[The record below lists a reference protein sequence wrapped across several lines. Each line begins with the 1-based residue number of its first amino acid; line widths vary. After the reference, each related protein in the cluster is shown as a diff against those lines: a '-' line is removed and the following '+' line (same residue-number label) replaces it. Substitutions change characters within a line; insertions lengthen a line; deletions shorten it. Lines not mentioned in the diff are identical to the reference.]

1 MRGRGEL
8 KHKAGRAILLS
19 QFFILLLFLLMTFLN
34 EMLDIPHYL
43 LGDAPTS
50 VTQRIGEMFIEL
62 FVFVV
67 VVSLEVLVINYL
79 LKRIRILE
87 GFLPMCSNCKKIRC
101 EDQWQQIE
109 EYITDHSLAR
119 FSHSMCPDCLKKLY
133 PELYPS
139 NDLENIETIKG

>member
-19 QFFILLLFLLMTFLN
+19 QFFILLVFLLMTFLN
-34 EMLDIPHYL
+34 EMLDIPHHL

-50 VTQRIGEMFIEL
+50 VTQRIGEVFVEL

-67 VVSLEVLVINYL
+67 VVSLEVLLINYL

-87 GFLPMCSNCKKIRC
+87 GFLPICSNCKKIRH
-101 EDQWQQIE
+101 EDQWQQVE

-133 PELYPS
+133 PELAPS
-139 NDLENIETIKG
+139 NDSDNTEPIKG

>member
-1 MRGRGEL
+1 MREGCEM

-19 QFFILLLFLLMTFLN
+19 QFIILLLFLLMTFLN
-34 EMLDIPHYL
+34 EMIDLPHYL

-50 VTQRIGEMFIEL
+50 VTQRMGEMFIEL

-67 VVSLEVLVINYL
+67 IVSLEGLLVNHL

-87 GFLPMCSNCKKIRC
+87 GFLPICANCKKIRN

-119 FSHSMCPDCLKKLY
+119 FSHSMCPDCLKKFY

-139 NDLENIETIKG
+139 KEG